1 MAQCWSMSWATDE
14 LLSKYFFLL
23 HCFEV
28 VVHWRLTL
36 QWCQTLSPAQRG
48 QWKQHRLKPMMLSLL
63 PLLQMLS
70 WWHLSKVGFKSFQVG
85 ILFLFCI
92 SLVPRLKK
100 GREKDPG
107 IYSPWETVL
116 LHSTQTIQTRAIYMH
131 LSLCKW
137 SKWRRPILA
146 WDSYQDC
153 TQLLED
159 IGEYKITPSFTRK
172 TVQTV

>member
-1 MAQCWSMSWATDE
+1 MAQCLSMNCWANI
-14 LLSKYFFLL
+14 FLL

-70 WWHLSKVGFKSFQVG
+70 WWHLSKVGFKSFHVG

-100 GREKDPG
+100 GREKDLVYTVHEKQCCFIAHKLSKPEPYICIFLFVNG
-107 IYSPWETVL
+107 QNGDDLFWLETHIRIV
-116 LHSTQTIQTRAIYMH
+116 
-131 LSLCKW
+131 
-137 SKWRRPILA
+137 
-146 WDSYQDC
+146 
-153 TQLLED
+153 
-159 IGEYKITPSFTRK
+159 PSCWK
-172 TVQTV
+172 T